1 MSDKFRWCFIGCG
14 TLARVVAQQ
23 LNASG
28 RHEIVSVYARRF
40 EASRDFTDTFGGTP
54 YETPEEAISTENV
67 DGVYI
72 VTPHRS
78 HAEYSKLAINL
89 GKPVLCEKPFT
100 INLGET
106 REVLDLAR
114 EKGVYITEAMWTWF
128 SPVGKQI
135 KKWLDDGELGDVLE
149 CTVDCR
155 TNSCKYAPRVS
166 DPAAGGGAVL
176 DMGVYSLYYLYKL
189 FGKPEKIECTGDVH
203 DGIDWSEE
211 VLFRYADGRTFRAL
225 SSIDDE
231 GVTPTLDLKGSA
243 ASIHVTELHYAGSAE
258 FTGSD
263 GKLKKFEG
271 DGSYLNEFDIVS
283 AEMRE
288 GLKESRFI
296 THSDTLAV
304 MEMLDE
310 CRRQMNLKYDFED

>member
-14 TLARVVAQQ
+14 TLAKIVAAR
-23 LNASG
+23 LNESG
-28 RHEIVSVYARRF
+28 RHEIVSVFARRS
-40 EASRDFTDTFGGTP
+40 EASTEFAKTFGGKA
-54 YETPEEAISTENV
+54 YETAEEAISAGDV

-78 HAEYSKLAINL
+78 HCEYSKLAINL

-100 INLGET
+100 INLKET
-106 REVLDLAR
+106 REVIELAR

-128 SPVGKQI
+128 SPVGNQI
-135 KKWLDDGELGDVLE
+135 KKWLDEGEFGDVLE
-149 CTVDCR
+149 CVADCR

-176 DMGVYSLYYLYKL
+176 DMGVYSIYYLYKL
-189 FGKPEKIECTGDVH
+189 FGKPDSIQCRGDVH

-211 VLFRYADGRTFRAL
+211 VIFRYADGRAYKAL

-231 GVTPTLDLKGSA
+231 GADPQLDLKGSR
-243 ASIHVTELHYAGSAE
+243 ASIHVGQLHYAGHASFTDAE
-258 FTGSD
+258 GN
-263 GKLKKFEG
+263 LKEFSG

-283 AEMRE
+283 SEMRE
-288 GLKESRFI
+288 GLKESRYI
-296 THSDTLAV
+296 THSDTLTV
-304 MEMLDE
+304 MEILDE